1 MLASS
6 RWSLLLV
13 LLVSCTRWATAQF
26 FQFQQGGI
34 NLEDLMGGGG
44 FGGFGGGG
52 GGGGGA
58 AGAAAAAGSG
68 MYGRPPLGNMPS
80 QAGYAAALSNASH
93 SHSQAAL
100 SNASALSNAVA
111 TRAAAALQRAATS
124 SGSAVGAP
132 AANLLDQLG
141 SLRAGSY
148 LDGITAWASESIEDV
163 RLAHPQGGAQ

>member
-52 GGGGGA
+52 GEELPQQEDGKCDTF
-58 AGAAAAAGSG
+58 
-68 MYGRPPLGNMPS
+68 P
-80 QAGYAAALSNASH
+80 
-93 SHSQAAL
+93 
-100 SNASALSNAVA
+100 
-111 TRAAAALQRAATS
+111 
-124 SGSAVGAP
+124 AP
-132 AANLLDQLG
+132 A
-141 SLRAGSY
+141 RM
-148 LDGITAWASESIEDV
+148 V
-163 RLAHPQGGAQ
+163 

>member
-1 MLASS
+1 MTGA
-6 RWSLLLV
+6 RLLYSPV
-13 LLVSCTRWATAQF
+13 NKPYPPVF
-26 FQFQQGGI
+26 
-34 NLEDLMGGGG
+34 
-44 FGGFGGGG
+44 FGGSSEP
-52 GGGGGA
+52 
-58 AGAAAAAGSG
+58 AAAGSG
-68 MYGRPPLGNMPS
+68 MYGRPPLGAMPS
-80 QAGYAAALSNASH
+80 QAGYAAAHSNASH

-141 SLRAGSY
+141 GLRAGSY

-163 RLAHPQGGAQ
+163 RLAHPQGGAR

>member
-1 MLASS
+1 M
-6 RWSLLLV
+6 R
-13 LLVSCTRWATAQF
+13 QP
-26 FQFQQGGI
+26 
-34 NLEDLMGGGG
+34 
-44 FGGFGGGG
+44 
-52 GGGGGA
+52 
-58 AGAAAAAGSG
+58 GSG
-68 MYGRPPLGNMPS
+68 MYGRPPLGAMPS
-80 QAGYAAALSNASH
+80 QAGYASH

-141 SLRAGSY
+141 GLRAGSY